1 MKVCNRCKTKKP
13 IERFTVCA
21 RSKGGHKAS
30 CRDCVNSQQQL
41 RRISPEVYK
50 LQQADRLAKKKAA
63 RLEKMNQAFRG
74 RPHRQILE
82 NEVVEKL
89 SGHYANS
96 SMELLQLQDS
106 TQDDVCDRPVG
117 CKIDL
122 WNPAQIK
129 TTVAV
134 VPPFFFKGMEK
145 RYGGDV
151 VCVAGASNV
160 YSFSQEFIEEHA
172 GSLSAGTVIEI
183 GRTAQSKTYV
193 FNSVEPVTMERLVD
207 QRALKWEAEYAKYRN
222 GQPSALRSEYDLR
235 MRCPPKVQMEVYTMT
250 CFKALH
256 PECNFQWSGP
266 GLPFDAQL
274 DQRKA
279 QFKVAGWNT
288 RLKNAT
294 FVGQCHHRIGTST
307 MPYERSDADVFV
319 FVTVHVRLQVYLE
332 WTIPS
337 DDMDRIF
344 EVFSK
349 RDSDGMFIEEGRQG
363 IPLCIVGQGGENMAL
378 QMKIFGRQP
387 RCDVD
392 RRSSAFLKVFPLP
405 DVAMPECMQGRD
417 PVF

>member
-1 MKVCNRCKTKKP
+1 MKVCNTCKTKKP
-13 IERFTVCA
+13 IDRFTVCL

-30 CRDCVNSQQQL
+30 CKDCVNHQQQL
-41 RRISPEVYK
+41 RRISPAVYK
-50 LQQADRLAKKKAA
+50 RQQTDRLAKKKAT
-63 RLEKMNQAFRG
+63 RLEKMNQAFRS
-74 RPHRQILE
+74 RAHRQILE
-82 NEVVEKL
+82 NVVVEKL

-96 SMELLQLQDS
+96 PMELLQLQDS
-106 TQDDVCDRPVG
+106 TQDDVCDRPVN
-117 CKIDL
+117 CNIDL

-129 TTVAV
+129 TTLAV

-145 RYGGDV
+145 QYGGDV
-151 VCVAGASNV
+151 ICVTGSSDV
-160 YSFSQEFIEEHA
+160 YTFSQEFIDKHA

-183 GRTAQSKTYV
+183 GRTAVSKTYV
-193 FNSVEPVTMERLVD
+193 FNSVKSVTMERLVD
-207 QRALKWEAEYAKYRN
+207 QRALKWEAEYAKHRN
-222 GQPSALRSEYDLR
+222 GQPSALRSEYDIR
-235 MRCPPKVQMEVYTMT
+235 MRCPPNVQMEAYTMM

-256 PECNFQWSGP
+256 PECNFKWSGP
-266 GLPFDAQL
+266 GLLFDAVL
-274 DQRKA
+274 NQRTA

-294 FVGQCHHRIGTST
+294 FVGQCHRRIGKSV

-332 WTIPS
+332 WTISS

-344 EVFSK
+344 DVFAK
-349 RDSDGMFIEEGRQG
+349 RDSDGVFIEEGRMG
-363 IPLCIVGQGGENMAL
+363 IPLCIVGESGENTAL

-387 RCDVD
+387 RRDVD

-405 DVAMPECMQGRD
+405 DVALPECMQGRD